1 MTMNI
6 PPELERLMRE
16 AVERDASDLFLIPGE
31 PATFRVNGLIERLE
45 RDPFTAQEITG
56 IAVAIF
62 GNENLTR
69 VGNET
74 GVIRRSCQ
82 LDDQIYGR
90 VSLARAYGDYT
101 ISVARV
107 GMAFMGVDE
116 LRLPTPMVDAILAPN
131 GLVVLCGGVGSGV
144 YTCAYSLLDHHNAQC
159 ADHICT
165 VEPMV
170 FGRMIPKRSIV
181 QQREIG
187 VDVPDCLTGI
197 SAAMNQDPD
206 LLYVSEIKS
215 LEELQ
220 ACITAAVT
228 GHLVLTVLNLR
239 ISPEAAVERLIDIF
253 PEDIRDVSRKDL
265 AKVLRCV
272 SSQRLQRKD
281 GGGREAAFGVL
292 VPDDE
297 MRRAIA
303 EGRDVMDRKGP
314 MPDGYQSIVD
324 DIGRLRDEGVISKET
339 ASKTL
344 DELHI
349 L

>member
-1 MTMNI
+1 MTMII

-16 AVERDASDLFLIPGE
+16 AVEREASDLFLIPGE
-31 PATFRVNGLIERLE
+31 PPTFRVNGQIERLE
-45 RDPFTAQEITG
+45 RDPFTAEEITG
-56 IAVAIF
+56 VAVAVF
-62 GNENLTR
+62 GNDSLSR
-69 VGNET
+69 VGKET
-74 GVIRRSCQ
+74 GVIRRSCH

-90 VSLARAYGDYT
+90 ISLARAYGDYT

-107 GMAFMGVDE
+107 GMVFMSVEE
-116 LRLPTPMVDAILAPN
+116 LRLPAPMVDAVLAPY
-131 GLVVLCGGVGSGV
+131 GLVVLCGGIGSGV

-165 VEPMV
+165 VEPIV
-170 FGRMIPKRSIV
+170 LGRMTPKKAIV

-187 VDVPDCLTGI
+187 IDVPDCLTGI

-206 LLYVSEIKS
+206 VLYVSEIGS
-215 LEELQ
+215 VEELQ

-228 GHLVLTVLNLR
+228 GHLVVTVLNLR
-239 ISPEAAVERLIDIF
+239 ISPEAAVERLLDIF
-253 PEDIRDVSRKDL
+253 PEEIRDASRKDL

-272 SSQRLQRKD
+272 SSQRLLPKI

-297 MRRAIA
+297 MRGAIA
-303 EGRDVMDRKGP
+303 EGRDVMDRKRG
-314 MPDGYQSIVD
+314 MPDGYRSISD
-324 DIGRLRDEGVISKET
+324 DITRLRDEGVISKET
-339 ASKTL
+339 ATRTL
-344 DELHI
+344 GELHV